1 MQVLQAR
8 PILYVSELHTSHVS
22 ELTSAKSERL
32 VQDLFRHLHDPRALY
47 SHHWREGDLV
57 IWDNIAMQHGRRF
70 HSDTPENDASSRC
83 TLRRVAVNAKSV
95 EQILEGVDTGRRNLR
110 LRIGEGAGRPAT

>member
-1 MQVLQAR
+1 
-8 PILYVSELHTSHVS
+8 
-22 ELTSAKSERL
+22 
-32 VQDLFRHLHDPRALY
+32 
-47 SHHWREGDLV
+47 
-57 IWDNIAMQHGRRF
+57 MQHGRRF